1 MGGEEGGEVLL
12 EISLRRVGE
21 VVGDEMGI
29 HIGCPGIGV
38 VSASVGTVGDAT
50 LFEFLHDD
58 VMEFKCHFSFWFF
71 SGDFVGK
78 FDEPVK
84 ILCLALVHPVSA
96 VDKRSFDHLELF
108 SRYHRQAGLEVL
120 NDIEF

>member
-1 MGGEEGGEVLL
+1 MGGEESGEVLL

-84 ILCLALVHPVSA
+84 ILCLAFGHPVSA
-96 VDKRSFDHLELF
+96 IDKRSFDHFELF
-108 SRYHRQAGLEVL
+108 SGNHRQAGL
-120 NDIEF
+120 